1 MSREGNRDE
10 IRLVAAAKDGDRAA
24 FDRIVA
30 DHAPRLIRLAARML
44 ASDADAEDAVQNAM
58 ASAWLA
64 LHRFDPDKPLGP
76 WLATI
81 TINKCRDAMR
91 GSALRRFFRF
101 DGEDRLER
109 VADPAPGQDR
119 QLSDRQM
126 LALVQREIA
135 RLPQRLKEPFAL
147 VTFDGR
153 SQAEAAAILGI
164 TEKAVETRIYRAR
177 THLRQKFENF

>member
-1 MSREGNRDE
+1 VSREGNRDE
-10 IRLVAAAKDGDRAA
+10 IRLIVAAQSGDRGA

-30 DHAPRLIRLAARML
+30 RHAPRLIRLAVRML

-64 LHRFDPDKPLGP
+64 LHRFDPDKPVGP
-76 WLATI
+76 WLTTI

-91 GSALRRFFRF
+91 GRALRRIFRF
-101 DGEDRLER
+101 DREDYVEG
-109 VADPAPGQDR
+109 VPDPEPGQDR

-177 THLRQKFENF
+177 TRLREKFDNY